1 MVQIDD
7 ITILHFND
15 VYHISDAA
23 HVARFASVFADPRH
37 VTGEASVPEH
47 QLRIFSGD
55 AFSPSL
61 EASVLRGEHMP
72 ALLNALNIDVACY
85 GNHDFDFGEARLIDL
100 SERTTF
106 PWTLANAVR
115 KQPIGQHDSKLLA
128 RAHEHVIRDIAGYK
142 IGFLGLA
149 GTDWPSNCQHL
160 PSCDIL
166 DPVDIAQGTARRLR
180 QQENCD
186 LVIALTHMRL
196 TEDIAVAHATRS
208 GEGWINLLLGGHDH
222 NVVQRAST
230 DDEINP
236 DVAQQGV
243 PPTDAAATDYQ
254 GDVRIIKSGTDWRG
268 LSIIR
273 LSVARLPDNSVS
285 ILNVKLKQIADL
297 TKMSNYN
304 DIPPC
309 PNTLR
314 IISDVHAK
322 IEKLVEAPLL
332 MTDIALEGRSQ
343 IVRSQ
348 EANLGN
354 MLADAVRAYYN
365 TDIAFVNSGA
375 IRCDRIIQAQ
385 PNQPLRIR
393 DVIDI
398 SPFDNAFV
406 VKRVSGRVLVDAFEN
421 SVSDA
426 HTDGRFLQVSGVRIV
441 ADWDRLEGRRIGS
454 VAYVPRDGPPQA
466 IGAERMY
473 TVAMVDFIASGFDG
487 YRCFQDTETLVDAE
501 GAMTDTNLLL
511 QVFGA
516 APAEDNGGVG
526 GADRSTVGIQRAKE
540 SIILG
545 RHSVN
550 QLPVIRPRIEGR
562 IRFVN
567 SSPSL

>member
-1 MVQIDD
+1 MRNYS
-7 ITILHFND
+7 L
-15 VYHISDAA
+15 
-23 HVARFASVFADPRH
+23 
-37 VTGEASVPEH
+37 
-47 QLRIFSGD
+47 
-55 AFSPSL
+55 PSFL
-61 EASVLRGEHMP
+61 FPS
-72 ALLNALNIDVACY
+72 LLNA
-85 GNHDFDFGEARLIDL
+85 R
-100 SERTTF
+100 
-106 PWTLANAVR
+106 
-115 KQPIGQHDSKLLA
+115 
-128 RAHEHVIRDIAGYK
+128 
-142 IGFLGLA
+142 
-149 GTDWPSNCQHL
+149 GTK
-160 PSCDIL
+160 
-166 DPVDIAQGTARRLR
+166 A
-180 QQENCD
+180 
-186 LVIALTHMRL
+186 
-196 TEDIAVAHATRS
+196 
-208 GEGWINLLLGGHDH
+208 
-222 NVVQRAST
+222 
-230 DDEINP
+230 
-236 DVAQQGV
+236 
-243 PPTDAAATDYQ
+243 DY
-254 GDVRIIKSGTDWRG
+254 
-268 LSIIR
+268 
-273 LSVARLPDNSVS
+273 SV
-285 ILNVKLKQIADL
+285 KQIADL

-441 ADWDRLEGRRIGS
+441 ADWDRPEGRRIGS

>member
-1 MVQIDD
+1 
-7 ITILHFND
+7 
-15 VYHISDAA
+15 
-23 HVARFASVFADPRH
+23 
-37 VTGEASVPEH
+37 
-47 QLRIFSGD
+47 
-55 AFSPSL
+55 
-61 EASVLRGEHMP
+61 MP
-72 ALLNALNIDVACY
+72 
-85 GNHDFDFGEARLIDL
+85 
-100 SERTTF
+100 
-106 PWTLANAVR
+106 
-115 KQPIGQHDSKLLA
+115 
-128 RAHEHVIRDIAGYK
+128 
-142 IGFLGLA
+142 
-149 GTDWPSNCQHL
+149 
-160 PSCDIL
+160 
-166 DPVDIAQGTARRLR
+166 
-180 QQENCD
+180 
-186 LVIALTHMRL
+186 
-196 TEDIAVAHATRS
+196 
-208 GEGWINLLLGGHDH
+208 
-222 NVVQRAST
+222 
-230 DDEINP
+230 
-236 DVAQQGV
+236 
-243 PPTDAAATDYQ
+243 
-254 GDVRIIKSGTDWRG
+254 
-268 LSIIR
+268 
-273 LSVARLPDNSVS
+273 
-285 ILNVKLKQIADL
+285 
-297 TKMSNYN
+297 NYN
-304 DIPPC
+304 DIPLC
-309 PNTLR
+309 PNTSR

-385 PNQPLRIR
+385 PNQPLRIH

-406 VKRVSGRVLVDAFEN
+406 VKRVSGRVLVEAFEN

-441 ADWDRLEGRRIGS
+441 ADWSHPEGQRIGT

-540 SIILG
+540 SIIRR
-545 RHSVN
+545 RHPVN
-550 QLPVIRPRIEGR
+550 QLPVISPRIEGR

>member
-1 MVQIDD
+1 
-7 ITILHFND
+7 
-15 VYHISDAA
+15 
-23 HVARFASVFADPRH
+23 
-37 VTGEASVPEH
+37 
-47 QLRIFSGD
+47 
-55 AFSPSL
+55 
-61 EASVLRGEHMP
+61 
-72 ALLNALNIDVACY
+72 
-85 GNHDFDFGEARLIDL
+85 
-100 SERTTF
+100 
-106 PWTLANAVR
+106 
-115 KQPIGQHDSKLLA
+115 
-128 RAHEHVIRDIAGYK
+128 
-142 IGFLGLA
+142 
-149 GTDWPSNCQHL
+149 
-160 PSCDIL
+160 
-166 DPVDIAQGTARRLR
+166 
-180 QQENCD
+180 
-186 LVIALTHMRL
+186 MRL
-196 TEDIAVAHATRS
+196 AEDIAVAHATRS

-230 DDEINP
+230 DDETNP

-254 GDVRIIKSGTDWRG
+254 GDVRIVKSGTDWRG

-285 ILNVKLKQIADL
+285 ILNVKREKLQPSLLPSTLNARGTKADYSVKQIADL
-297 TKMSNYN
+297 TQMPNYN
-304 DIPPC
+304 DIPLC
-309 PNTLR
+309 PNTLK
-314 IISDVHAK
+314 IISDVHVK

-332 MTDIALEGRSQ
+332 MNDIALEGRSQ

-375 IRCDRIIQAQ
+375 IRCDRIIHAQ

-406 VKRVSGRVLVDAFEN
+406 VKRVSGRVLVEAFEN

-441 ADWDRLEGRRIGS
+441 ADWSRLEGQRIGT

-466 IGAERMY
+466 MGAERMY

-511 QVFGA
+511 QVFGV
-516 APAEDNGGVG
+516 APAEDSGGVG
-526 GADRSTVGIQRAKE
+526 GTDRSTVGIQRAKE
-540 SIILG
+540 SIIRR
-545 RHSVN
+545 RHSDN
-550 QLPVIRPRIEGR
+550 QLPVISPLIEGR

>member
-37 VTGEASVPEH
+37 VTGEASVPKH

-166 DPVDIAQGTARRLR
+166 DPADIAQGTARRLR
-180 QQENCD
+180 QRENCD

-196 TEDIAVAHATRS
+196 AEDIAVAHATRS

-230 DDEINP
+230 DDETNP

-254 GDVRIIKSGTDWRG
+254 GDVRIVKSGTDWRG

-297 TKMSNYN
+297 TQMPNYN
-304 DIPPC
+304 DIPLC
-309 PNTLR
+309 PNTLK
-314 IISDVHAK
+314 IISDVHVK

-375 IRCDRIIQAQ
+375 IRCDRIIHAQ

-406 VKRVSGRVLVDAFEN
+406 VKRVSGRVLVEAFEN

-441 ADWDRLEGRRIGS
+441 ADWSRLEGQRIGT

-466 IGAERMY
+466 MGAERMY

-511 QVFGA
+511 QVFGV
-516 APAEDNGGVG
+516 APAEDSGGVG
-526 GADRSTVGIQRAKE
+526 GTDRSTVGIQRAKE
-540 SIILG
+540 SIIRR
-545 RHSVN
+545 RHSDN
-550 QLPVIRPRIEGR
+550 QLPVISPLIEGR

>member
-149 GTDWPSNCQHL
+149 GT
-160 PSCDIL
+160 CDIL

>member
-37 VTGEASVPEH
+37 VTGETSVPEH

-85 GNHDFDFGEARLIDL
+85 GNHDFDFGEARLSDL
-100 SERTTF
+100 SDRTTF

-149 GTDWPSNCQHL
+149 GT
-160 PSCDIL
+160 CDIL
-166 DPVDIAQGTARRLR
+166 DPADIAQGTARRLR

-196 TEDIAVAHATRS
+196 AEDIAVAHATRS

-243 PPTDAAATDYQ
+243 PPTDAAARDYQ

-268 LSIIR
+268 L
-273 LSVARLPDNSVS
+273 
-285 ILNVKLKQIADL
+285 
-297 TKMSNYN
+297 
-304 DIPPC
+304 
-309 PNTLR
+309 

-375 IRCDRIIQAQ
+375 IRCDRIIHAQ

-406 VKRVSGRVLVDAFEN
+406 VKRVSGRVLVEAFEN

-441 ADWDRLEGRRIGS
+441 ADWDRPEGRRIGS
-454 VAYVPRDGPPQA
+454 VAYVSRDGPPQA

-516 APAEDNGGVG
+516 APAEDNGSVG

-550 QLPVIRPRIEGR
+550 QLPVIRPQ
-562 IRFVN
+562 
-567 SSPSL
+567 